1 MNTCEFNTYNLIKTV
16 ETVIVK
22 YKSSNTRLKS
32 GVKKKII
39 SLNRF
44 NGLISLLTLYINQK
58 KYLEEKM
65 RKIII
70 AGNWKMNND
79 LTQTE
84 KLIVHLKNLLQNE
97 KPNCDVVVCPPYT
110 SLSEASKLL
119 KGSQIKLGAQ
129 NMHFEENGAFTG
141 EVSALM
147 LKSVGCEY
155 VILGHSER
163 RHIFGESNEMINKKI
178 KKALSAGL
186 KPIFCV
192 GELLE
197 ERENGTTNDVVK
209 KQILKGLAEIS
220 ADDMKNI
227 IVAYEPV
234 WAIGTGKTAS
244 PAQAQEVHEFIR
256 DLVEITYS
264 LEIANDL
271 VIQYGGSVKPDNAKE
286 LISQKDIDGALVGG
300 ACLKADSF
308 VGIIKG
314 A

>member
-1 MNTCEFNTYNLIKTV
+1 
-16 ETVIVK
+16 
-22 YKSSNTRLKS
+22 
-32 GVKKKII
+32 
-39 SLNRF
+39 
-44 NGLISLLTLYINQK
+44 
-58 KYLEEKM
+58 M
-65 RKIII
+65 RKNVI

-79 LTQTE
+79 LKESE
-84 KLIVHLKNLLQNE
+84 KLIVELKNLLQNE
-97 KPNCDVVVCPPYT
+97 KPNCEVIVCPPYT
-110 SLSEASKLL
+110 SLSEAAKFL

-129 NMHFEENGAFTG
+129 NMHFEDSGAFTG
-141 EVSALM
+141 EISASM

-163 RHIFGESNEMINKKI
+163 RHIFGESDEVINKKI

-186 KPIFCV
+186 KPIFCI

-209 KQILKGLAEIS
+209 RQVLKGLDGIS
-220 ADDMKNI
+220 AEDMKNV

-256 DLVEITYS
+256 DLIEIDYS
-264 LEIANDL
+264 LEVANEL
-271 VIQYGGSVKPDNAKE
+271 TIQYGGSVKPDNAKE
-286 LISQKDIDGALVGG
+286 LLSQKDIDGALVGG

-308 VGIIKG
+308 MGIIKG

>member
-1 MNTCEFNTYNLIKTV
+1 
-16 ETVIVK
+16 
-22 YKSSNTRLKS
+22 
-32 GVKKKII
+32 
-39 SLNRF
+39 
-44 NGLISLLTLYINQK
+44 
-58 KYLEEKM
+58 M
-65 RKIII
+65 RNVVI

-79 LTQTE
+79 LKESE
-84 KLIVHLKNLLQNE
+84 KLIVELQNLLQNE
-97 KPNCDVVVCPPYT
+97 KPNCDVIVCPPFT
-110 SLSEASKLL
+110 SLSEASKLVS
-119 KGSQIKLGAQ
+119 GSSIKLGAQ

-141 EVSALM
+141 EISASM

-155 VILGHSER
+155 IILGHSER
-163 RHIFGESNEMINKKI
+163 RHIFGESDEMINKKI
-178 KKALSAGL
+178 KKALAAGL
-186 KPIFCV
+186 KPIFCI

-209 KQILKGLAEIS
+209 RQVLKGLDGIS
-220 ADDMKNI
+220 ADEMKNI

-256 DLVEITYS
+256 DLIEIDYS
-264 LEIANDL
+264 LEVANDL

-286 LISQKDIDGALVGG
+286 LLSQKDIDGALVGG

-308 VGIIKG
+308 IGIIKG